1 MIDRYSRPE
10 MARIWTLENKF
21 QRWLKVELLACEAWA
36 ELGVLPKDEIAVLRK
51 QAARVK
57 IDAEFVERVDW
68 IDRNQ
73 TRHDVV
79 AFTTALAERIGP
91 LARHIHYG
99 LTSTDLVDTALSS
112 LIVEAVDLIDRG
124 LEQLITVVRQ
134 RAVEFK
140 GTVMIGRTHGIHA
153 EPTTFGLKLALW
165 SEELKRDRERLK
177 RARDAVRV
185 GKLSGAVGT
194 YANIDPFVEQY
205 VCKKMGLRP
214 APISTQVLQRDRH
227 AELGTTLAILG
238 GTLEKIALEIR
249 LLQKTETREV
259 EEPFSEGQKGSSAMP
274 HKRNPVTCEQICGL
288 ARVLRGNAL
297 ASLEDMALWHERDIS
312 HSSVER
318 IVLPDSTLL
327 ADYLLDKMTWV
338 IANMRV
344 YPQNMLRSLGATGGL
359 IFSQRLLLA
368 LLGKGLTR
376 EAAYK
381 IVQGYAMQG
390 WDTGVPFRQL
400 VGQDETIQK
409 LLTPAEL
416 DNCFDS
422 SHHLKHVDTIFRR
435 LELIE

>member
-36 ELGVLPKDEIAVLRK
+36 ELGVLPKDEIAALRK
-51 QAARVK
+51 QAAKVQ
-57 IDAEFVERVDW
+57 IDAEFVARVDW
-68 IDRNQ
+68 LDRNQ

-112 LIVEAVDLIDRG
+112 LIVEAIDQIDKGIERLIG
-124 LEQLITVVRQ
+124 SVRR

-140 GTVMIGRTHGIHA
+140 DTLMIGRTHGIHA

-177 RARDAVRV
+177 HARDNLRV

-205 VCKKMGLRP
+205 VCKKMGLKP

-238 GTLEKIALEIR
+238 GTLEKMALEVR

-288 ARVLRGNAL
+288 ARILRGNAL
-297 ASLEDMALWHERDIS
+297 ASLEDIALWHERDIS

-327 ADYLLDKMTWV
+327 ADYLLEKMAWV
-338 IANMRV
+338 IENMRV
-344 YPQNMLRSLGATGGL
+344 YPQNMLRSLNATGGL

-368 LLGKGLTR
+368 LVGKGLAR

-381 IVQGYAMQG
+381 IVQGHAMAG
-390 WDTGVPFRQL
+390 WDSGVPFRQL
-400 VGQDETIQK
+400 IEADPTVRDR
-409 LLTPAEL
+409 LSAAEL
-416 DNCFDS
+416 DACFDA
-422 SHHLKHVDTIFRR
+422 SHHLRHVNTIFRR
-435 LELIE
+435 LELI